1 MSVAPP
7 SPALLAENL
16 ARSFGGIAAVRDVR
30 LSLERGRV
38 LGLLGVNGAG
48 KTTTLK
54 LLAGL
59 LSPDRGRVLVQ
70 GRDVARDP
78 AAQRD
83 LVAYAA
89 ETPALHRDAT
99 PREALH
105 LAARLRGLRGAA
117 IRPAISRAFA
127 RCDLEAVADRLIGK
141 LSRGQQQRVGLAQA
155 LVHAP
160 ALVLLDEPTAGLDP
174 VQAAA
179 TRDWISGLRE
189 HAAVIVSTH
198 LLGDVR
204 ACCDEVAVLHHGA
217 IAFSGALDQWIADDS
232 MELRLDRE
240 VDAEFFAPIAPRR
253 IEAGETGHHWWLSLD
268 APQVAG
274 ISRHA
279 ASQGIGVTL
288 LRPREDTLERRFVDL
303 VAGRAG
309 SAAATDPAMHP

>member
-1 MSVAPP
+1 MSVAAPP
-7 SPALLAENL
+7 PLLQAENL
-16 ARSFGGIAAVRDVR
+16 ARRFGGVEAVRDVQ
-30 LSLERGRV
+30 LSLVRGRV

-59 LSPDRGRVLVQ
+59 LAPDRGRVLVQ

-78 AAQRD
+78 GAQRAF
-83 LVAYAA
+83 VAYAP
-89 ETPALHRDAT
+89 EIPALHRDAT
-99 PREALH
+99 PREALQF
-105 LAARLRGLRGAA
+105 AARLRGLRGAA
-117 IRPAISRAFA
+117 LTAAVTGSLS
-127 RCDLEAVADRLIGK
+127 RCDLGAVSDRLIGK

-155 LVHAP
+155 LVHEP

-179 TRDWISGLRE
+179 TREWIAGLRE

-204 ACCDEVAVLHHGA
+204 ACCDEVAVLHEGA
-217 IAFSGALDQWIADDS
+217 IAFTGALDQWIADDS

-240 VDAEFFAPIAPRR
+240 VDAEFFAPISPRR
-253 IEAGETGHHWWLSLD
+253 LEAGETGHHWWLSLD
-268 APQVAG
+268 AAQIPD
-274 ISRHA
+274 ISQHA
-279 ASQGIGVTL
+279 ASRGIGVTL
-288 LRPREDTLERRFVDL
+288 LRPREDALERRFVDL

-309 SAAATDPAMHP
+309 TEISAGTRAQP